1 MARSAAKVDM
11 RKIREI
17 LRLKLGQPKRTNREI
32 GLACRVSPSTVS
44 DTHLRFKA
52 SGLAWPLPEDL
63 DDGRLEAAMYS
74 LESRRLF
81 PGSVVPVWSDVHL
94 ELRQKNSTLALL
106 WHEYKRDQGENGYG
120 YSWYCEQY
128 RLWARQIKVSM
139 RQTHVFG
146 QKCFVDFAGQ
156 TMPVVDSESGVIRSA
171 SIFVAVLGG
180 SNYTFAEATWAQD
193 TAGWLRGQVDMF
205 EFFGGVTEIVVP
217 DNPKAAVKRPD
228 YYDPELNVSYQEWAE
243 HYGVAVIPARV
254 RRPKDKAKV
263 EVAVQLV
270 QRWILFALRK
280 RTFYSIDELNEA
292 IDELLTLLNRR
303 PFKKLPGTR
312 EKMFLDHEKAT
323 LRPLPAERY
332 EFGQWLGPV
341 KVAFDYHVQA
351 DGRLYSVHY
360 TFADKPVRL
369 RLTYGIVE
377 VFHENQ
383 RIASHKRQYGIG
395 PAVTLPEHMP
405 SNHKAYAKWTPA
417 RISSWATEMGSSVR
431 ELCEGIMARR
441 AHPEQGFRACLGV
454 LQLAKKHGKEE
465 LEKACDRAV
474 RIKAFR
480 WKSVQSILQQN
491 LQRKPLSGSR
501 KSTLTI
507 AHENVR
513 GSDYY
518 AETEENHSAI
528 AANN

>member
-44 DTHLRFKA
+44 DTHLRFKV
-52 SGLAWPLPEDL
+52 SGLTWPLPADL
-63 DDGRLEAAMYS
+63 DDAKLEAAMYS

-81 PGSVVPVWSDVHL
+81 PESVVPDWSGVHL
-94 ELRQKNSTLALL
+94 ELKQKNATLAVL
-106 WHEYKRDQGENGYG
+106 WHEYKSVHGANGYG
-120 YSWYCEQY
+120 YSWYCQQY
-128 RLWARQIKVSM
+128 RLWAGKIKVSM
-139 RQTHVFG
+139 RQAHVFG

-156 TMPVVDSESGVIRSA
+156 SMPVVELESGVVRQA

-180 SNYTFAEATWAQD
+180 SSYTFAEATWAQD

-228 YYDPELNVSYQEWAE
+228 YYDPELNASYQEWAE

-254 RRPKDKAKV
+254 RKPKDKAKV
-263 EVAVQLV
+263 EAAVQLV
-270 QRWILFALRK
+270 QRWILFSLRK
-280 RTFYSIDELNEA
+280 RTFYSLDELNEA
-292 IDELLTLLNRR
+292 ISELLVTLNQR
-303 PFKKLPGTR
+303 PFKKLPGSR
-312 EKMFLDHEKAT
+312 EQMFLEHEKAT

-332 EFGQWLGPV
+332 EFGQWLGPT
-341 KVAFDYHVQA
+341 KVAFDYHVLA
-351 DGRLYSVHY
+351 DGRLYSVPHI
-360 TFADKPVRL
+360 FAGKPVRL
-369 RLTYGIVE
+369 RLTVSIVE
-377 VFHENQ
+377 AFHDNE
-383 RIASHKRQYGIG
+383 RIASHKRRYGPG
-395 PAVTLPEHMP
+395 PAITLSEHMP
-405 SNHKAYAKWTPA
+405 SNHKAYAKWTPE
-417 RISSWATEMGSSVR
+417 RISLWANEMGSSVR

-454 LQLAKKHGKEE
+454 LQLAKKHGKDE
-465 LEKACDRAV
+465 LEKACERAL

-480 WKSVQSILQQN
+480 WNSVKSILQQN
-491 LQRKPLSGSR
+491 LQETPLPDSS
-501 KSTLTI
+501 KSTPTT

-513 GSDYY
+513 GADYY
-518 AETEENHSAI
+518 AEGDEHRYAI
-528 AANN
+528 AANY